1 MSLQIMQLTS
11 ERDTLLQQVD
21 MLRIKLANLEG
32 EFDRER
38 KNSSM
43 LQVYRLVPMLSLFT
57 VEKHLDYV
65 DFY

>member
-11 ERDTLLQQVD
+11 ERDTLLQVD

-65 DFY
+65 DLY